1 MKLHF
6 VTSGLRTTTQDLGRP
21 GHTHVGIPTGG
32 VLDRS
37 AMRYANHLVGNALAA
52 PVLEIT
58 LSGPH
63 LRCLEAGRVAL
74 VGSGFDL
81 LLNGEP
87 QPPLLPI
94 SANPGDEL
102 VIKSYGNGCRAY
114 LSVSGEWHAKRWLGS
129 ASALRIGSQELVPG
143 AVWTRGDVLK
153 TRDRSVKLWPSTV
166 LVPQPP
172 SNIIKVSPGPEY
184 EWLDDHGRS
193 QLLSKRIRVI
203 DPSNRVGLRTD
214 TQIQLREDKRRV
226 EMVSSGVQP
235 GTVQLTHGGQAII
248 LMRDGQTIGGYPRVL
263 QCASQSL
270 DQLAHLKVGDELI
283 LSLIDS

>member
-1 MKLHF
+1 MKLQF

-21 GHTHVGIPTGG
+21 GYTHMGVPIGG
-32 VLDRS
+32 ALDRR
-37 AMRYANHLVGNALAA
+37 AMQYANHLVGNALAA
-52 PVLEIT
+52 PVLEVT

-87 QPPLLPI
+87 QPPLLPT
-94 SANPGDEL
+94 SVNPGDEL
-102 VIKSYGNGCRAY
+102 IIKSSGNGCRAY
-114 LSVSGEWHAKRWLGS
+114 LSVSGEWHAERWLGS
-129 ASALRIGSQELVPG
+129 ASALRIGSHELVPG
-143 AVWTRGDVLK
+143 AVWTRGDVLE
-153 TRDRSVKLWPSTV
+153 TRDVSVKPWPSTL

-172 SNIIKVSPGPEY
+172 SKIIRVSPGPEY
-184 EWLDDHGRS
+184 EWLGNRGRS

-214 TQIQLREDKRRV
+214 TQIKLREDKRRI

-235 GTVQLTHGGQAII
+235 GTVQITHGGQAII

-270 DQLAHLKVGDELI
+270 DQLAHLKIGDTFSLV
-283 LSLIDS
+283 LSK

>member
-1 MKLHF
+1 MKLQF
-6 VTSGLRTTTQDLGRP
+6 ITSGLRTTTQDLGRP
-21 GHTHVGIPTGG
+21 GHSHMGVPIGG
-32 VLDRS
+32 ALDRS

-52 PVLEIT
+52 PVLEVT

-63 LRCLEAGRVAL
+63 LHCVEAGRVAL

-87 QPPLLPI
+87 QPALLPI
-94 SANPGDEL
+94 SVTPGDDL
-102 VIKSYGNGCRAY
+102 IIKSSGNGCRAY

-129 ASALRIGSQELVPG
+129 ASALRIGSHELVPG
-143 AVWTRGDVLK
+143 AVWTRGDVLE
-153 TRDRSVKLWPSTV
+153 TRDVSVKPWPSTL

-172 SNIIKVSPGPEY
+172 SNIIRVSPGPEY
-184 EWLDDHGRS
+184 EWLGNRGRS

-214 TQIQLREDKRRV
+214 TQIKLREDKRRI

-235 GTVQLTHGGQAII
+235 GTVQITHGGQAII

-270 DQLAHLKVGDELI
+270 DQLAHLKIGDTFSLV
-283 LSLIDS
+283 LSK

>member
-1 MKLHF
+1 
-6 VTSGLRTTTQDLGRP
+6 
-21 GHTHVGIPTGG
+21 
-32 VLDRS
+32 
-37 AMRYANHLVGNALAA
+37 MRYANHLVGNALAE
-52 PVLEIT
+52 PVLEVT

-87 QPPLLPI
+87 QPALLPI
-94 SANPGDEL
+94 SVNPGDEL
-102 VIKSYGNGCRAY
+102 IIKSSGDGCRAY
-114 LSVSGEWHAKRWLGS
+114 LSVSGNWHIKRWLGS
-129 ASALRIGSQELVPG
+129 ASALRIGSHELVPG
-143 AVWTRGDVLK
+143 AVWTSGDVLE
-153 TRDRSVKLWPSTV
+153 TRGMSVKPWPSK
-166 LVPQPP
+166 LLPPQPP

-184 EWLDDHGRS
+184 EWLDEHGRT
-193 QLLSKRIRVI
+193 QLLTKRILVI

-214 TQIQLREDKRRV
+214 TQIQLREEKRHS

-270 DQLAHLKVGDELI
+270 DQLAHLKVGNELT

>member
-1 MKLHF
+1 
-6 VTSGLRTTTQDLGRP
+6 
-21 GHTHVGIPTGG
+21 
-32 VLDRS
+32 
-37 AMRYANHLVGNALAA
+37 MRYANHLVGNALAA
-52 PVLEIT
+52 PVLEVT

-63 LRCLEAGRVAL
+63 LHCLEGGRVAL

-81 LLNGEP
+81 LLNSEP
-87 QPPLLPI
+87 QPPLLPV
-94 SANPGDEL
+94 SVNPGDQL
-102 VIKSYGNGCRAY
+102 IIKSSGNGCRAY
-114 LSVSGEWHAKRWLGS
+114 LSVSGELHAKRWLGS
-129 ASALRIGSQELVPG
+129 ASALRIGSHELVPG
-143 AVWTRGDVLK
+143 AVWTRGDVLE
-153 TRDRSVKLWPSTV
+153 TRDVSVKPWPSTL

-172 SNIIKVSPGPEY
+172 SNIIRVSPGPEY
-184 EWLDDHGRS
+184 EWLGNRGRS

-214 TQIQLREDKRRV
+214 TQIKLREDKRRI

-270 DQLAHLKVGDELI
+270 DQLAHLKIGDTFSLV
-283 LSLIDS
+283 LSK

>member
-1 MKLHF
+1 VKLQF
-6 VTSGLRTTTQDLGRP
+6 VTSGLRTTTQDVGRS
-21 GHTHVGIPTGG
+21 GYTHMGVPTGG
-32 VLDRS
+32 ALDRS

-52 PVLEIT
+52 PVLEVT

-63 LRCLEAGRVAL
+63 LHCLEGGRVAL

-81 LLNGEP
+81 LLNSEP
-87 QPPLLPI
+87 QPPLLPV
-94 SANPGDEL
+94 SVNPGDQL
-102 VIKSYGNGCRAY
+102 IIKSSGNGCRAY
-114 LSVSGEWHAKRWLGS
+114 LSVSGELHAKRWLGS
-129 ASALRIGSQELVPG
+129 ASALRIGSHELVPG
-143 AVWTRGDVLK
+143 AVWTRGDVLE
-153 TRDRSVKLWPSTV
+153 TRDVSVKPWPSTL

-172 SNIIKVSPGPEY
+172 SNIIRVSPGPEY
-184 EWLDDHGRS
+184 EWLGNRGRS

-214 TQIQLREDKRRV
+214 TQIKLREDKRRI

-235 GTVQLTHGGQAII
+235 GTVQITHGGQAII

-270 DQLAHLKVGDELI
+270 DQLAHLKIGDTFSLV
-283 LSLIDS
+283 LSK

>member
-1 MKLHF
+1 VKLQF
-6 VTSGLRTTTQDLGRP
+6 VTSGLRTTTQDVGRS
-21 GHTHVGIPTGG
+21 GYTHMGVPTGG
-32 VLDRS
+32 ALDRS

-52 PVLEIT
+52 PVLEVT

-63 LRCLEAGRVAL
+63 LHCLEGGRVAL

-94 SANPGDEL
+94 SVNPGDEL
-102 VIKSYGNGCRAY
+102 IIKSSSAGCRAY
-114 LSVSGEWHAKRWLGS
+114 LSVSGEWQAERWLGS
-129 ASALRIGSQELVPG
+129 ASALRIGSHELVPG
-143 AVWTRGDVLK
+143 AVWTRGDILQ
-153 TRDRSVKLWPSTV
+153 TRDRSVEPWPSA
-166 LVPQPP
+166 LLPPQPP
-172 SNIIKVSPGPEY
+172 SNIIRVSPGPEY
-184 EWLDDHGRS
+184 EWLDDHGQS
-193 QLLSKRIRVI
+193 QLLSKRILVI
-203 DPSNRVGLRTD
+203 DPSNRVGLRTN
-214 TQIQLREDKRRV
+214 TQIKLGKDKRHI

>member
-1 MKLHF
+1 MKLQF
-6 VTSGLRTTTQDLGRP
+6 VTSGLRTTTQDVGRS
-21 GHTHVGIPTGG
+21 GYTHMGVPTGG
-32 VLDRS
+32 ALDRS

-52 PVLEIT
+52 PVLEVT

-63 LRCLEAGRVAL
+63 LHCLEGGRVAL

-81 LLNGEP
+81 LLNSEP
-87 QPPLLPI
+87 QPPLLPV
-94 SANPGDEL
+94 SVNPGDQL
-102 VIKSYGNGCRAY
+102 IIKSSGNGCRAY
-114 LSVSGEWHAKRWLGS
+114 LSVSGELHAKRWLGS
-129 ASALRIGSQELVPG
+129 ASALRIGSHELVPG
-143 AVWTRGDVLK
+143 AVWTRGDVLE
-153 TRDRSVKLWPSTV
+153 TRDVSVKPWPSTL

-172 SNIIKVSPGPEY
+172 SNIIRVSPGPEY
-184 EWLDDHGRS
+184 EWLGNRGRS

-214 TQIQLREDKRRV
+214 TQIKLREDKRRI

-235 GTVQLTHGGQAII
+235 GTVQITHGGQAII

-270 DQLAHLKVGDELI
+270 DQLAHLKIGDTFSLV
-283 LSLIDS
+283 LSK

>member
-1 MKLHF
+1 MKLQF

-21 GHTHVGIPTGG
+21 GHTHMGVPSGG
-32 VLDRS
+32 ALDRS
-37 AMRYANHLVGNALAA
+37 AMRYANRLVGNALGA
-52 PVLEIT
+52 PVLEVT

-74 VGSGFDL
+74 IGSGFDL

-87 QPPLLPI
+87 QPALLPT
-94 SANPGDEL
+94 SVNPGDAL
-102 VIKSYGNGCRAY
+102 IIKSSGDGCRAY
-114 LSVSGEWHAKRWLGS
+114 LSVSGEWRAKRWLGS
-129 ASALRIGSQELVPG
+129 ASALRIGSHELVPG
-143 AVWTRGDVLK
+143 AIWIRGDILE
-153 TRDRSVKLWPSTV
+153 TRDRSVEPWPSAL

-172 SNIIKVSPGPEY
+172 SNIIRVSPGPEH
-184 EWLDDHGRS
+184 EWLDEHGRA

-203 DPSNRVGLRTD
+203 DPSNRVGLRTN
-214 TQIQLREDKRRV
+214 TKIKLREDKRRV

>member
-1 MKLHF
+1 MG
-6 VTSGLRTTTQDLGRP
+6 V
-21 GHTHVGIPTGG
+21 PTGG
-32 VLDRS
+32 ALDRS

-52 PVLEIT
+52 PVLEVT

-63 LRCLEAGRVAL
+63 LHCLEGGRVAL

-87 QPPLLPI
+87 QPALLPI
-94 SANPGDEL
+94 SANPGDKL
-102 VIKSYGNGCRAY
+102 IIKSSGNGCRAY
-114 LSVSGEWHAKRWLGS
+114 LSVSGEWRAKRWLRS
-129 ASALRIGSQELVPG
+129 ASALRIGSHELVPG
-143 AVWTRGDVLK
+143 AVWTRGDVLE
-153 TRDRSVKLWPSTV
+153 TRDRSVKPWPCT
-166 LVPQPP
+166 LLPPQPP

-203 DPSNRVGLRTD
+203 DPSNLVGMRTD
-214 TQIQLREDKRRV
+214 TQIQLREDKRRI

>member
-1 MKLHF
+1 MKLQF
-6 VTSGLRTTTQDLGRP
+6 VTSGLRTTTQDVGRS
-21 GHTHVGIPTGG
+21 GYTHMGVPTGG
-32 VLDRS
+32 ALDRS

-52 PVLEIT
+52 PVLEVT

-63 LRCLEAGRVAL
+63 LHCLEGGRVAL

-87 QPPLLPI
+87 QPPLLPV
-94 SANPGDEL
+94 SVNPGDQL
-102 VIKSYGNGCRAY
+102 IIKSSGNGCRAY
-114 LSVSGEWHAKRWLGS
+114 LSVSGELHAKRWLGS
-129 ASALRIGSQELVPG
+129 ASALRIGSHELVPG
-143 AVWTRGDVLK
+143 AVWTRGDVLE
-153 TRDRSVKLWPSTV
+153 TRDVSVKPWPSTL

-172 SNIIKVSPGPEY
+172 SNIIRVSPGPEY
-184 EWLDDHGRS
+184 EWLGNRGRS

-214 TQIQLREDKRRV
+214 TQIKLREDKRRI

-235 GTVQLTHGGQAII
+235 GTVQITHGGQAII

-270 DQLAHLKVGDELI
+270 DQLAHLKIGDTFSLV
-283 LSLIDS
+283 LSK

>member
-1 MKLHF
+1 MKLQF

-21 GHTHVGIPTGG
+21 GHTHMGVPSGG
-32 VLDRS
+32 ALDRG
-37 AMRYANHLVGNALAA
+37 AMRYANHLVGNALGA
-52 PVLEIT
+52 PVLEVT

-74 VGSGFDL
+74 IGSSFDL

-87 QPPLLPI
+87 QSALLPI
-94 SANPGDEL
+94 SVDPGDEL
-102 VIKSYGNGCRAY
+102 VIKSSGNGCRAY
-114 LSVSGEWHAKRWLGS
+114 LSVSGEWRAKRWLGS
-129 ASALRIGSQELVPG
+129 ASALRIGSHELVPG
-143 AVWTRGDVLK
+143 AVWTKGDILE
-153 TRDRSVKLWPSTV
+153 TRDRSVEPWPSAL

-184 EWLDDHGRS
+184 EWLDDHGQS
-193 QLLSKRIRVI
+193 QLLSKRILVI
-203 DPSNRVGLRTD
+203 DPSNRVGLRTN

-270 DQLAHLKVGDELI
+270 DQLAHLKVGDELM

>member
-1 MKLHF
+1 MKLQF

-21 GHTHVGIPTGG
+21 GHTHMGVPSGG
-32 VLDRS
+32 ALDRG
-37 AMRYANHLVGNALAA
+37 AMRYANHLVGNALGA
-52 PVLEIT
+52 PVLEVT

-74 VGSGFDL
+74 IGSSFDL

-87 QPPLLPI
+87 QSALLPI
-94 SANPGDEL
+94 SVDPGDEL
-102 VIKSYGNGCRAY
+102 VIKSSGNGCRAY
-114 LSVSGEWHAKRWLGS
+114 LSVSGEWRAKRWLGS
-129 ASALRIGSQELVPG
+129 ASALRIGSHELVPG
-143 AVWTRGDVLK
+143 AIWIRGDILE
-153 TRDRSVKLWPSTV
+153 TRDRSVEPWPSAL

-184 EWLDDHGRS
+184 EWLDDHGQS
-193 QLLSKRIRVI
+193 QLLSKRILVI

-214 TQIQLREDKRRV
+214 TQIQLREDKRDT

-235 GTVQLTHGGQAII
+235 GTVQLTHAGQAII

-263 QCASQSL
+263 QCVNQSL
-270 DQLAHLKVGDELI
+270 DQLAQIKAGDELM
-283 LSLIDS
+283 LSLTDS

>member
-1 MKLHF
+1 MKLQF

-21 GHTHVGIPTGG
+21 GHTHMGVPSGG
-32 VLDRS
+32 ALDRS
-37 AMRYANHLVGNALAA
+37 AMRYANHLVGNALGA
-52 PVLEIT
+52 PVLEVT

-63 LRCLEAGRVAL
+63 LRCLEGGRVAL
-74 VGSGFDL
+74 IGSGFDL

-87 QPPLLPI
+87 QRALLPI
-94 SANPGDEL
+94 SVNPGDEL
-102 VIKSYGNGCRAY
+102 VIKSSENGCRAY
-114 LSVSGEWHAKRWLGS
+114 LSVSGEWRAERWLGS
-129 ASALRIGSQELVPG
+129 ASALRIGSHELVPG
-143 AVWTRGDVLK
+143 AIWIRGDILE
-153 TRDRSVKLWPSTV
+153 TRDRSVEPWPST
-166 LVPQPP
+166 LLPPQPP
-172 SNIIKVSPGPEY
+172 SDIIRVSPGPEY
-184 EWLDDHGRS
+184 EWLDEHGRA

-203 DPSNRVGLRTD
+203 DPSNRVGLRTN
-214 TQIQLREDKRRV
+214 TQVQLREDKRRV

>member
-1 MKLHF
+1 VKLQF
-6 VTSGLRTTTQDLGRP
+6 VTSGLRTTTQDVGRS
-21 GHTHVGIPTGG
+21 GYTHMGVPTGG
-32 VLDRS
+32 ALDRS

-52 PVLEIT
+52 PVLEVT

-63 LRCLEAGRVAL
+63 LHCLEGGRVAL

-81 LLNGEP
+81 LLNSEP
-87 QPPLLPI
+87 QPPLLPV
-94 SANPGDEL
+94 SVNPGDQL
-102 VIKSYGNGCRAY
+102 IIKSSGNGCRAY
-114 LSVSGEWHAKRWLGS
+114 LSVSGELHAKRWLGS
-129 ASALRIGSQELVPG
+129 ASALRIGSHELVPG
-143 AVWTRGDVLK
+143 AVWTRGDVLE
-153 TRDRSVKLWPSTV
+153 TRDVSVKPWPSTL

-172 SNIIKVSPGPEY
+172 SKIIRASPGPEY
-184 EWLDDHGRS
+184 EWLGNRGRS

-214 TQIQLREDKRRV
+214 TQIKLREDKRRI

-235 GTVQLTHGGQAII
+235 GTVQITHGGQAII

-270 DQLAHLKVGDELI
+270 DQLAHLKIGDTFSLV
-283 LSLIDS
+283 LSK

>member
-1 MKLHF
+1 MKLQF
-6 VTSGLRTTTQDLGRP
+6 ITSGLRTTTQDFGRP
-21 GHTHVGIPTGG
+21 GHTHMGIPIGG
-32 VLDRS
+32 ALDKS
-37 AMRYANHLVGNALAA
+37 AMRYANHLVGNALGE

-63 LRCLEAGRVAL
+63 LRCLEAGQVAL
-74 VGSGFDL
+74 AGSGFDL
-81 LLNGEP
+81 LLNGKP

-94 SANPGDEL
+94 SVNPGDEL
-102 VIKSYGNGCRAY
+102 IIKSSGDGCRAY

-129 ASALRIGSQELVPG
+129 ASALRIGSHELVPG
-143 AVWTRGDVLK
+143 AVWARGDVLE
-153 TRDRSVKLWPSTV
+153 TRDVSVKPWPST
-166 LVPQPP
+166 LLPPRPP
-172 SNIIKVSPGPEY
+172 SNMIRVSPGPEY
-184 EWLDDHGRS
+184 EWLDDRGRS

-203 DPSNRVGLRTD
+203 DPSNRVGLRTN

-283 LSLIDS
+283 LSLSDS

>member
-1 MKLHF
+1 MKLQF
-6 VTSGLRTTTQDLGRP
+6 ITSGLRTTTQDLGRP
-21 GHTHVGIPTGG
+21 GHTHMGIPIGG
-32 VLDRS
+32 ALDRS
-37 AMRYANHLVGNALAA
+37 AMRYANHLVGNALAT

-63 LRCLEAGRVAL
+63 LRCLDGGRVAL
-74 VGSGFDL
+74 AGSGFDL
-81 LLNGEP
+81 IVNGEP
-87 QPPLLPI
+87 QPALLPI
-94 SANPGDEL
+94 SVNSGDEL
-102 VIKSYGNGCRAY
+102 IIKSSSGGCRAY
-114 LSVSGEWHAKRWLGS
+114 LSVSGDWRAERWLGS
-129 ASALRIGSQELVPG
+129 ASALRIGSQELVPS
-143 AVWTRGDVLK
+143 AVWTSGDVLE
-153 TRDRSVKLWPSTV
+153 TRDMSVNPWPSS
-166 LVPQPP
+166 LLAPQPP

-193 QLLSKRIRVI
+193 KLLSKRILVV

-214 TQIQLREDKRRV
+214 TQIQLLEDKRDI

-270 DQLAHLKVGDELI
+270 DRLAHLKVGDELI
-283 LSLIDS
+283 FSLIDS

>member
-1 MKLHF
+1 MKLQF
-6 VTSGLRTTTQDLGRP
+6 ITSGLRTTTQDLGRP
-21 GHTHVGIPTGG
+21 GYTHMGVPIGG
-32 VLDRS
+32 ALDRR
-37 AMRYANHLVGNALAA
+37 AMQYANHLVGNALAA
-52 PVLEIT
+52 PVLEVT

-87 QPPLLPI
+87 QPPLLPT
-94 SANPGDEL
+94 SVNPGDEL
-102 VIKSYGNGCRAY
+102 IIKSSGNGCRAY
-114 LSVSGEWHAKRWLGS
+114 LSVSGEWHAERWLGS
-129 ASALRIGSQELVPG
+129 ASALRIGSHELVPG
-143 AVWTRGDVLK
+143 AVWTRGDVLE
-153 TRDRSVKLWPSTV
+153 TRDVSVKPWPSTL

-172 SNIIKVSPGPEY
+172 SNIIRVSPGPEY
-184 EWLDDHGRS
+184 EWLGNRGRS

-214 TQIQLREDKRRV
+214 TQIKLREDKRRI

-235 GTVQLTHGGQAII
+235 GTVQITHGGQAII

-270 DQLAHLKVGDELI
+270 DQLAHLKIGDTFSLV
-283 LSLIDS
+283 LSK

>member
-1 MKLHF
+1 MKLQF

-21 GHTHVGIPTGG
+21 GHTHMGVPSGG
-32 VLDRS
+32 ALDRG
-37 AMRYANHLVGNALAA
+37 AMRYANHLVGNALGA
-52 PVLEIT
+52 PVLEVT

-74 VGSGFDL
+74 IGSGFDL

-87 QPPLLPI
+87 QPALLPI
-94 SANPGDEL
+94 SVNPGDEL
-102 VIKSYGNGCRAY
+102 VIKSSGNGCRAY
-114 LSVSGEWHAKRWLGS
+114 LSVSGEWRAKRWLGS
-129 ASALRIGSQELVPG
+129 ASALRIGSHELVPG
-143 AVWTRGDVLK
+143 AIWIRGDILE
-153 TRDRSVKLWPSTV
+153 TRDRSVEPWPSAL

-172 SNIIKVSPGPEY
+172 SNIIRVSPGPEH
-184 EWLDDHGRS
+184 EWLDEHGRA
-193 QLLSKRIRVI
+193 QLLSKRIKVI
-203 DPSNRVGLRTD
+203 DPSNRVGLRTN

-270 DQLAHLKVGDELI
+270 DQLAHLKVGDELM

>member
-1 MKLHF
+1 MKLQF

-21 GHTHVGIPTGG
+21 GHTHMGVPSGG
-32 VLDRS
+32 ALDRS
-37 AMRYANHLVGNALAA
+37 AMRYANHLIGNALGA
-52 PVLEIT
+52 PVLEVT

-74 VGSGFDL
+74 IGSGFDL

-87 QPPLLPI
+87 QPALLPI
-94 SANPGDEL
+94 PVNPGDEL
-102 VIKSYGNGCRAY
+102 VIKSSGNGCRAY
-114 LSVSGEWHAKRWLGS
+114 LSVSGEWRAKRWLGS
-129 ASALRIGSQELVPG
+129 ASALRIGSHELVPG
-143 AVWTRGDVLK
+143 AIWIRGDILE
-153 TRDRSVKLWPSTV
+153 TRDRSVEPWPSAL

-172 SNIIKVSPGPEY
+172 SNIIRVSPGPEH
-184 EWLDDHGRS
+184 EWLDEHGRA

-203 DPSNRVGLRTD
+203 DPSNRVGLRTN
-214 TQIQLREDKRRV
+214 TKIKLREDKRRV

>member
-1 MKLHF
+1 MKLQF

-21 GHTHVGIPTGG
+21 GHTHMGVPMGG
-32 VLDRS
+32 ALDRS
-37 AMRYANHLVGNALAA
+37 AMRYANHLVGNALAE
-52 PVLEIT
+52 PILEVT
-58 LSGPH
+58 LAGPH
-63 LRCLEAGRVAL
+63 LRCLEAGQVAL
-74 VGSGFDL
+74 VGRGFDL
-81 LLNGEP
+81 LLNGER
-87 QPPLLPI
+87 QPWLLPT
-94 SANPGDEL
+94 SVNPGDEL
-102 VIKSYGNGCRAY
+102 IIKSSGNGCRAY
-114 LSVSGEWHAKRWLGS
+114 LSVSGEWQTERWLGS
-129 ASALRIGSQELVPG
+129 ASALKIGSHELVPG
-143 AVWTRGDVLK
+143 AVWARGDILQ
-153 TRDRSVKLWPSTV
+153 TRDRSVEPWPSA
-166 LVPQPP
+166 LLPPQPP

-184 EWLDDHGRS
+184 LWLDVHGQS

-214 TQIQLREDKRRV
+214 TQIQLRRDKRRI

>member
-1 MKLHF
+1 MKLQF

-21 GHTHVGIPTGG
+21 GYTHMGVPIGG
-32 VLDRS
+32 ALDRR
-37 AMRYANHLVGNALAA
+37 AMQYANHLVGNALAA
-52 PVLEIT
+52 PVLEVT

-87 QPPLLPI
+87 QPPLLPT
-94 SANPGDEL
+94 SVNPGDEL
-102 VIKSYGNGCRAY
+102 IIKSSGNGCRAY

-129 ASALRIGSQELVPG
+129 ASALRIGSHELVPG
-143 AVWTRGDVLK
+143 AVWTRGDVLE
-153 TRDRSVKLWPSTV
+153 TRDVSVKPWPSTL

-172 SNIIKVSPGPEY
+172 SNIIRVSPGPEY
-184 EWLDDHGRS
+184 EWLGNRGRS

-214 TQIQLREDKRRV
+214 TQIKLREDKRRI

-235 GTVQLTHGGQAII
+235 GTVQITHGGQAII

-270 DQLAHLKVGDELI
+270 DQLAHLKIGDTFSLV
-283 LSLIDS
+283 LSK

>member
-1 MKLHF
+1 
-6 VTSGLRTTTQDLGRP
+6 
-21 GHTHVGIPTGG
+21 
-32 VLDRS
+32 
-37 AMRYANHLVGNALAA
+37 MRYANHLVGNALAA
-52 PVLEIT
+52 PVLEVT

-63 LRCLEAGRVAL
+63 LHCLEGGRVAL

-87 QPPLLPI
+87 QPALLPI
-94 SANPGDEL
+94 SASPGDQL
-102 VIKSYGNGCRAY
+102 IIKSSGNGCRAY

-129 ASALRIGSQELVPG
+129 ASALRIGSHELVPG
-143 AVWTRGDVLK
+143 AVWARGDVLE
-153 TRDRSVKLWPSTV
+153 TRDVSVKPWPST
-166 LVPQPP
+166 LLPPRPP
-172 SNIIKVSPGPEY
+172 SNMIRVSPGPEY
-184 EWLDDHGRS
+184 EWLVDRGRS

-214 TQIQLREDKRRV
+214 TQIQLREDKRRI

-283 LSLIDS
+283 LSLSDS

>member
-1 MKLHF
+1 MKLQF

-21 GHTHVGIPTGG
+21 GHTQIGIPIGG
-32 VLDRS
+32 ALDKS
-37 AMRYANHLVGNALAA
+37 GMRYANHLVGNALAE
-52 PVLEIT
+52 PVLEVT

-74 VGSGFDL
+74 VGKGFDL
-81 LLNGEP
+81 LINNEP
-87 QPPLLPI
+87 QPALLPI
-94 SANPGDEL
+94 SVNPGDQL
-102 VIKSYGNGCRAY
+102 IIKSSGNGCRAY
-114 LSVSGEWHAKRWLGS
+114 LAVSGEWRVQRWLRS
-129 ASALRIGSQELVPG
+129 ASALRIGSHELVPG
-143 AVWTRGDVLK
+143 ALWTSGDVLE
-153 TRDRSVKLWPSTV
+153 TRGMSVKPWPST
-166 LVPQPP
+166 LLPPQPP

-193 QLLSKRIRVI
+193 QLLTKRILVI

-214 TQIQLREDKRRV
+214 TQIQLREEKRHS

-263 QCASQSL
+263 QCAIQSL
-270 DQLAHLKVGDELI
+270 DQLAHLKVGNELI